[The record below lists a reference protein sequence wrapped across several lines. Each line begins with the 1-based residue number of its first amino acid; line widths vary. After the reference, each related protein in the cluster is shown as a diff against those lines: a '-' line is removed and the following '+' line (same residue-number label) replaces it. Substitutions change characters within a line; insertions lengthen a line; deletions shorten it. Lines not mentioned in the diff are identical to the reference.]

1 MFAQILCAPGSTPAV
16 ERVFSVTDYTLNSKR
31 MFLSDANFE
40 NQLFCNLNRNVN
52 QARSNKLKVSG
63 IGIGAIWND
72 RDRAQ
77 EK

>member
-1 MFAQILCAPGSTPAV
+1 
-16 ERVFSVTDYTLNSKR
+16 

-63 IGIGAIWND
+63 IGIGAIWNY

-77 EK
+77 EKCLGLDRDFMRRDWGRSVVV